1 MQSYELQ
8 STAKSSI
15 ARVTRG
21 HGPLNHRCHVSTTMC
36 AGRVVLH
43 QKASMSLFN
52 RLCSTTIHII
62 ASTIYVMR
70 MRPWFK
76 QAVKHY
82 YSHRYCLEAKVAM
95 ICFCA
100 CLSGNAIFRSVASLL
115 VIAFG

>member
-1 MQSYELQ
+1 MQSNELQ

-15 ARVTRG
+15 ARVTGG
-21 HGPLNHRCHVSTTMC
+21 HGPLNHRCHNSTTMC
-36 AGRVVLH
+36 ASRVALH

-62 ASTIYVMR
+62 DSMIYVMR

-82 YSHRYCLEAKVAM
+82 YPYNCFYDICDAYAYASMVQAGREA
-95 ICFCA
+95 
-100 CLSGNAIFRSVASLL
+100 LL
-115 VIAFG
+115 FTSI